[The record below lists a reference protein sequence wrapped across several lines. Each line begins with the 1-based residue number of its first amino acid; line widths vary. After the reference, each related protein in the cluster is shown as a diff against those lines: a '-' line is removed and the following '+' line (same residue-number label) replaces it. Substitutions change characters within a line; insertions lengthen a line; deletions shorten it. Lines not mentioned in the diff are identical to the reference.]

1 MKNYNETVENL
12 RHVEEKIRN
21 MAAHQVISVDEAKIQ
36 METGFT
42 SKQIMDYVRLLFS
55 YTGINIKNE
64 YWNSYD
70 HFNEV
75 IYKAMDSGEMRG

>member
-21 MAAHQVISVDEAKIQ
+21 MAAHQIISVDEAKIQ

-42 SKQIMDYVRLLFS
+42 SKQSMDYVRLLFS
-55 YTGINIKNE
+55 YTSIAR
-64 YWNSYD
+64 
-70 HFNEV
+70 F
-75 IYKAMDSGEMRG
+75 